1 MKRYL
6 IFLFHVLV
14 FVLPRTTFGQPQDL
28 ENKFSFRS
36 HLVNG
41 SPTSVNATST
51 FTESKDLPFYQN
63 LSRGL
68 LRTFRWWDIPFTAVT
83 ILPDKFRPEEDDDR
97 FLLPPLAIDAE
108 LSRQFVRKDHR
119 VSFGSNN
126 PDIFP
131 RAVAGLYL
139 ASISFLDLLTDVPIN
154 EKHYEWV
161 FVFHKA
167 LIYTR
172 TLTGATKQ
180 WFSRTRPDG
189 SDTYSFFSGHTSITF
204 ATSAFCYRGMSD
216 LLDEVHITD
225 KPDLARTILKG
236 TAFTVLYGWASYV
249 GYSRVRDNKHYLS
262 DVLIAAGSGTLI
274 SNLLYS
280 LHFNTNTKDAQSE
293 QRVKV
298 EISPISPTEVSLIVR
313 F

>member
-1 MKRYL
+1 MSRYI
-6 IFLFHVLV
+6 IFLFHTLV
-14 FVLPRTTFGQPQDL
+14 FVFPRTVSAQPQDL
-28 ENKFSFRS
+28 ENKFSFRYQFVDAS
-36 HLVNG
+36 LIN
-41 SPTSVNATST
+41 VNASNT
-51 FTESKDLPFYQN
+51 FTESENPPFYQN

-68 LRTFRWWDIPFTAVT
+68 LRSFRWWDIPFAAVT
-83 ILPDKFRPEEDDDR
+83 ILPDKLRPEENDDR
-97 FLLPPLAIDAE
+97 FRLPPLAIDAE
-108 LSRQFVRKDHR
+108 LSHQFAHKDHR
-119 VSFGSNN
+119 VSFGSSN
-126 PDIFP
+126 PAIFP
-131 RAVAGLYL
+131 RVVAGLHL
-139 ASISFLDLLTDVPIN
+139 ASVSFLDLLTDVPIN
-154 EKHYEWV
+154 EKHYERV
-161 FVFHKA
+161 FVFYKA

-189 SDTYSFFSGHTSITF
+189 SDTYSFFSAHTSITF

-216 LLDEVHITD
+216 LLDDVHITD

-249 GYSRVRDNKHYLS
+249 GYSRIRDNKHYLS
-262 DVLIAAGSGTLI
+262 DVLIGAGAGTLI

-280 LHFNTNTKDAQSE
+280 LHFNTNTKDVQSE